1 MSMLVLTRKAGEK
14 IRIGDNVTITVCEL
28 EGNKVRL
35 AIEAPRHIRILR
47 TELVD
52 YLKPETVPDAAEE
65 DLVAKPREWQ
75 DVKPNYV
82 VSGR

>member
-1 MSMLVLTRKAGEK
+1 MLVLTRKAGEK
-14 IRIGDNVTITVCEL
+14 IRVGDNVTITVCVL

-52 YLKPETVPDAAEE
+52 YLKPHTVPDAAEA

-75 DVKPNYV
+75 DVEPTYV

>member
-1 MSMLVLTRKAGEK
+1 MLVLTRKAGEK
-14 IRIGDNVTITVCEL
+14 IRIGDNITITVCEL

-52 YLKPETVPDAAEE
+52 YLKPETVPDESDS
-65 DLVAKPREWQ
+65 DLEAKPRDWRE
-75 DVKPNYV
+75 VKPTYV